1 MTDCIIVELTVVGQ
15 TDNQI
20 NQNANSYL
28 ISMMRNKIDTKED
41 KNDEKF

>member
-28 ISMMRNKIDTKED
+28 ISMMRSSKGKTQSDMR
-41 KNDEKF
+41 